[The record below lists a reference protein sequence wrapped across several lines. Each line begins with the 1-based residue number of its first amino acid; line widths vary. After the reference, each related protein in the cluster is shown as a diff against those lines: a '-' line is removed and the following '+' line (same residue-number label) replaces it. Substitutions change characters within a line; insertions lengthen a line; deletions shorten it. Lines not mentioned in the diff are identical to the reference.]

1 MGSRAALPDV
11 TYLAI
16 MRSIARSISYYSLLE
31 LDISP
36 WLTQNPLCAQITDF
50 PPGWIPGL
58 IIQRITHHVRRRI
71 FLTAPSA
78 QQINFETP
86 AQSLGIRGLTL
97 TVIVILLTLGGS
109 FHPAFPCPNHYEHG
123 RFTECETDD
132 SVEIAILFHR
142 LIAIRMEGRAPT
154 GANFLF
160 RIGLTF
166 GVRLENIH
174 VFPNDE
180 MIVRMAKR
188 LFLSDEDT
196 LSDLRRYGH
205 PLASLSNY
213 ASRAQV
219 AFNGLGFHTV
229 CSFREAI
236 QMIAGVFLLSTRT
249 RQPFT
254 RLAILDGATLG
265 FPPLS
270 ITDEMGEEAD
280 LDIEDG

>member
-1 MGSRAALPDV
+1 M
-11 TYLAI
+11 
-16 MRSIARSISYYSLLE
+16 
-31 LDISP
+31 
-36 WLTQNPLCAQITDF
+36 Q
-50 PPGWIPGL
+50 
-58 IIQRITHHVRRRI
+58 RRI
-71 FLTAPSA
+71 LLTVPSA
-78 QQINFETP
+78 QQINVETP
-86 AQSLGIRGLTL
+86 AQSLGLRGLT
-97 TVIVILLTLGGS
+97 VKAIVILLTLRRS
-109 FHPAFPCPNHYEHG
+109 SHPALPSPNHYEHG
-123 RFTECETDD
+123 RFTECGTDD
-132 SVEIAILFHR
+132 SIEIALLRHR
-142 LIAIRMEGRAPT
+142 LIAIGVEGRALT
-154 GANFLF
+154 ATNFLF

-166 GVRLENIH
+166 GVRFESIH

-180 MIVRMAKR
+180 MIVRMAER
-188 LFLSDEDT
+188 LSLSDGDT

-213 ASRAQV
+213 VSRTQV